1 MRIKV
6 RCGVVD
12 YIGERD
18 CGEYKTCKECK
29 ADLLEC
35 GIILEGLRK
44 DTRFW
49 NGYDQVTEVL
59 NDFHETLQ
67 GMLSRFFGLV
77 YELSRKDLEK
87 GDM

>member
-1 MRIKV
+1 MKLKA

-12 YIGERD
+12 FIGERN

-29 ADLLEC
+29 KDLNDD
-35 GIILEGLRK
+35 GIFLEGLRK
-44 DTRFW
+44 DTMFW

-67 GMLSRFFGLV
+67 GILSRFFGLV